1 MGRENNSRPKTEITE
16 NVKITKQRLREIRE
30 KNRYTQKEIAKE
42 YGVTPQTIS
51 LYEKCDEETNQ
62 SPTIPIEYYLFI
74 SKKFNVSIDW
84 IMGKDVETKEKQS
97 DKEKIE
103 TYGEIIDVFR
113 MLYNTF
119 GDNFHINSFETYRS
133 IGEYRDIDVYK
144 ILNLITDVRTLK
156 REKDAMYANPE
167 LDIINHIAF
176 NDSKINDFLEKY
188 FTFLENIDVLEDDEL
203 KRMLTEGFFKKE
215 KQKVENQK
223 ISIQEKFLRDW
234 NFEIKK

>member
-97 DKEKIE
+97 DKEKFE

-133 IGEYRDIDVYK
+133 IGEYRDIYVYK

>member
-97 DKEKIE
+97 DKENFE

>member
-1 MGRENNSRPKTEITE
+1 MGGRENNSRPKTKITE

-30 KNRYTQKEIAKE
+30 NNGYTQKEIANE

-51 LYEKCDEETNQ
+51 LYEKCDEETNE

-74 SKKFNVSIDW
+74 SDKFNVSIDW
-84 IMGKDVETKEKQS
+84 IMGNDEKTKEKQS
-97 DKEKIE
+97 DKEKFE

-119 GDNFHINSFETYRS
+119 GDNFHINSFLASRTK
-133 IGEYRDIDVYK
+133 YRDIDSYTIFELVT
-144 ILNLITDVRTLK
+144 NAHELK
-156 REKDAMYANPE
+156 RHKDVALRNPE
-167 LDIINHIAF
+167 TETINHIVF

-188 FTFLENIDVLEDDEL
+188 FTFLETINLLEGNEY
-203 KRMLTEGFFKKE
+203 KRILTEGFFKEE

-234 NFEIKK
+234 NFKVK

>member
-74 SKKFNVSIDW
+74 SNKFNVYIDW

-97 DKEKIE
+97 DKEKFE